1 MVVKTVVNRQAMSA
15 HLRDDLAFDGCG
27 PRDDVLDVV
36 DVCGK
41 GGSRL
46 RVGQA
51 ARTLS
56 MLPIPAVESID
67 TSNAILY
74 LVSDDGRH
82 VSSTTHLVDAGD
94 RL

>member
-1 MVVKTVVNRQAMSA
+1 MSA

-41 GGSRL
+41 GGPRL

-82 VSSTTHLVDAGD
+82 VTGTTHLVDAGD
-94 RL
+94 QL